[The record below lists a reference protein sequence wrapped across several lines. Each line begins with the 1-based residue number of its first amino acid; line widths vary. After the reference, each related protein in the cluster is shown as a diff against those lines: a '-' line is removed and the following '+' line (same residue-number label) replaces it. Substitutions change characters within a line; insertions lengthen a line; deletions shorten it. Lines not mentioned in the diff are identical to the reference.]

1 MRSRRRP
8 PPRCEDNASA
18 RTPGRFIPSPRAIM
32 RAPGRASQQAAT
44 LNCVRCIVRSPRTL
58 DTASGTSKLGVA
70 ERVGIR
76 SRVRWNAP
84 TEGASPLVGSPR
96 RGHIP
101 FGTPVRIPHL
111 VHLFCVMERHST
123 VMGTVVGAFGGEGGI
138 RTHGRVTPTAVFETA
153 RFGRSRT
160 SPFVGCAEAP
170 VGCVEMA
177 SASRLGRA
185 YRGAE

>member
-8 PPRCEDNASA
+8 PSRCEDNAST
-18 RTPGRFIPSPRAIM
+18 RTPGRFISSPRAIM
-32 RAPGRASQQAAT
+32 RAPGRASS
-44 LNCVRCIVRSPRTL
+44 VWR
-58 DTASGTSKLGVA
+58 K
-70 ERVGIR
+70 RVGIR

-101 FGTPVRIPHL
+101 FGTPVRIPHP
-111 VHLFCVMERHST
+111 VHLFCVRRRHST

-177 SASRLGRA
+177 SASRLGELTVGQSNFQLVFFPRLVSLP
-185 YRGAE
+185 